1 MAQEEPLTVRATET
15 PPPTGAPPAGGS
27 PTAGELRRGVLPSWA
42 VFGVALGV
50 LAPASTLAL
59 AIGVVLEIAG
69 PLSWLTWAVTSAL
82 VVGFAGAIAW
92 LARRFTTTGGIYVL
106 ATRAVG
112 RTGGFFVMT
121 AHLCS
126 SLVSGPA
133 CVLGTAIY
141 LEAWLGKFGVPDN
154 AATLAVLSAA
164 VGALVIALSLREV
177 KLSAKLLLVI
187 EFCTVAVIVVLL
199 VVVLVR
205 APGGMFD
212 GRQFDFS
219 GLKASAILATAGFS
233 VFSLAGFDH
242 SATLGREAAN
252 PRRAVSVAVLGSVLG
267 CGVLYILATYVIV
280 LGFRDLPMTQLDAPL
295 DLLAAHYGIGWIGY
309 LIDPGV
315 AISFF
320 GSTLGILAGISRS
333 VYTMARDGL
342 LPRGLARVGTAHS
355 TPSGAV
361 WSVGGLF
368 LVVGV
373 LGALLARAETSYGLM
388 GTFSGYM
395 LIGSYGLT
403 AVTAGVCAVRTRSVR
418 TGIALCTLLAVVGSA
433 LVYWYSFHPF
443 PTGAKAVVAT
453 LFFAVVL
460 GLVALYCVLRLR
472 RPAVLDLVGAAD
484 RDDVDDRGGEPAGER
499 V

>member
-1 MAQEEPLTVRATET
+1 MAQEEPLTVRAAVI
-15 PPPTGAPPAGGS
+15 PPR
-27 PTAGELRRGVLPSWA
+27 AGELRRGVLPSWA

-59 AIGVVLEIAG
+59 AIGVVMEIAG

-82 VVGFAGAIAW
+82 VLGFAGGIAW

-112 RTGGFFVMT
+112 RAGGFFVMA
-121 AHLCS
+121 AHLCA
-126 SLVSGPA
+126 SLIGGPA
-133 CVLGTAIY
+133 CVIGTAIY
-141 LEAWLGKFGVPDN
+141 LAAWLRKFGVPDN
-154 AATLAVLSAA
+154 AATLGTLSAVVA
-164 VGALVIALSLREV
+164 VAVIWLSLREV

-205 APGGMFD
+205 VPGGVLD
-212 GRQFDFS
+212 ARQFDFS
-219 GLKASAILATAGFS
+219 GLNLTAILATAGFS

-242 SATLGREAAN
+242 SVTLGREAVD

-320 GSTLGILAGISRS
+320 GSTLGILAGMSRT
-333 VYTMARDGL
+333 VYTMARDGI
-342 LPRGLARVGTAHS
+342 LPRRLARVGSVHS

-361 WSVGGLF
+361 WAVGGFF

-373 LGALLARAETSYGLM
+373 LGAVLARAETSYGLM

-403 AVTAGVCAVRTRSVR
+403 AVTAGVCAVRTRSLR
-418 TGIALCTLLAVVGSA
+418 TGIALSTVLAVVGSA

-443 PTGAKAVVAT
+443 PTGAKAVVAA

-472 RPAVLDLVGAAD
+472 RPAVLDLVGAGD
-484 RDDVDDRGGEPAGER
+484 RNDAGER
-499 V
+499 RA